1 MHTVNIRLKQTG
13 FDNFSG
19 RQCCHLSRKVVL
31 SPQSLWPLL
40 ASKIV
45 NYFFD
50 HNHTCGFQHY
60 MFNMESRNLLNLS
73 VQNALNCISER
84 FNLKNFPGGACARN
98 SLVKCAV
105 RSPYGRYHAHTTY
118 YVSRPPPSQ
127 SPPSASASLHQC
139 SLLRVFKAFQ
149 SYTERREVRTRMW
162 CRWGLN
168 SGPCTCTERPRTN

>member
-60 MFNMESRNLLNLS
+60 MFNMESRNLLNFS
-73 VQNALNCISER
+73 VQNALIASQRTSISKFSWR
-84 FNLKNFPGGACARN
+84 RMRPKLPSKMRRSQ
-98 SLVKCAV
+98 SL
-105 RSPYGRYHAHTTY
+105 RSL
-118 YVSRPPPSQ
+118 SRPYCHCILHTMSLGPLHHRILRPPL
-127 SPPSASASLHQC
+127 PLYINAP
-139 SLLRVFKAFQ
+139 F
-149 SYTERREVRTRMW
+149 
-162 CRWGLN
+162 
-168 SGPCTCTERPRTN
+168 